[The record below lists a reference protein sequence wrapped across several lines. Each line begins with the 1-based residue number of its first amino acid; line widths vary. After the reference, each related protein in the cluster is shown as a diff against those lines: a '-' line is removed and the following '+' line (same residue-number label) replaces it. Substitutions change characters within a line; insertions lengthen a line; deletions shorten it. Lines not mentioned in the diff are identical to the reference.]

1 MTFPSATAIHRG
13 LGRFEVFDVAA
24 ERLPSLG
31 VHLLCS
37 PLPYSIH
44 APLSRPELARNPSA
58 VFFLSDSPGRE
69 QSFAELDQTLRQA
82 AALHAE
88 YVVTHINWSEDVL
101 TEARAEALAH
111 EAGARLSALSRAHG
125 IPVHIECG
133 GYSGGFH
140 RAEQF
145 ARLARNFPELG
156 LCIDVGHLW
165 LIARERSGRSAYR
178 EIETL
183 APHARSMHLW
193 AARDM
198 ETYRR
203 RGHVPLDPAR
213 SGTDGWLD
221 LARAVAPVLAA
232 RPHCAA
238 IFEFTWAPS
247 EDRAVADGLRW
258 AEDLLRGLA
267 QPRRR
272 S

>member
-1 MTFPSATAIHRG
+1 VTFPSASAIHRG

-69 QSFAELDQTLRQA
+69 QSFTELDQTLRQA

-88 YVVTHINWSEDVL
+88 YVVTHLNWTDDVL
-101 TEARAEALAH
+101 SEARAEALAH
-111 EAGARLSALSRAHG
+111 DTGARLAALSRAHG
-125 IPVHIECG
+125 IAVHVECG

-145 ARLARNFPELG
+145 AGLARAFPELG
-156 LCIDVGHLW
+156 LCLDVGHVW
-165 LIARERSGRSAYR
+165 LIAQARGRSAYR
-178 EIETL
+178 EIEIL

-198 ETYRR
+198 ATYRR
-203 RGHVPLDPAR
+203 RGHVPLSPAL

-221 LARAVAPVLAA
+221 LARAVTPVLAA
-232 RPHCAA
+232 RPDCAA
-238 IFEFTWAPS
+238 IFEFTWEPGEEA
-247 EDRAVADGLRW
+247 AVADGLRW
-258 AEDLLRGLA
+258 AEDLLRELA